1 MVAKR
6 LAAADA
12 RLAIFAPPQVAQV
25 FSVAGLSAVLPPNRL
40 PLLPPLPSSR
50 KPAWIVVVPVRVSVP
65 VPCLIR
71 LPLPVITPAK
81 VLGRKMPAVSV
92 APPSAMVP
100 APDRSPIAELCPLR
114 SNVAPAPTVIAPVE
128 ARLPPAPSCTTPA
141 LNPVPPV

>member
-1 MVAKR
+1 LRAILVVAKR

-71 LPLPVITPAK
+71 LPLPVIAPETV
-81 VLGRKMPAVSV
+81 VLIAVPSVSV
-92 APPSAMVP
+92 PVPSVMAP
-100 APDRSPIAELCPLR
+100 APVRSPIASANPAR
-114 SNVAPAPTVIAPVE
+114 PSVA
-128 ARLPPAPSCTTPA
+128 
-141 LNPVPPV
+141 